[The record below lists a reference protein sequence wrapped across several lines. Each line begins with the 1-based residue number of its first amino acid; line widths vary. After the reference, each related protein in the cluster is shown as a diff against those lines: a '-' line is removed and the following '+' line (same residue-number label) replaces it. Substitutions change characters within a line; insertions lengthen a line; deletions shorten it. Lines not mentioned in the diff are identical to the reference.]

1 MKFLPIFKVSVVV
14 FLSSLLIACGPAVR
28 TESGD
33 CYYRGKGILQLGA
46 TLLDGVGAY
55 AETMLETEYQQ
66 NQIALQ
72 KLQNK
77 LDAIDTDTLRGE
89 EEILAYNNDVD
100 EHNRLLESITD
111 YQERKQRELKDGP
124 RASFSQQ
131 VDESGDCQ

>member
-77 LDAIDTDTLRGE
+77 LGAIDTDTLRGE
-89 EEILAYNNDVD
+89 EEILAYNNNVD

-111 YQERKQRELKDGP
+111 YQERKQRELKDGL